1 MTSTGD
7 PMRRPDP
14 LAWVGPSRARA
25 ERLAVAASGALALA
39 SGAGVVLQHRAVSRN
54 RAAAAGVDRR
64 RAGLSLPNDVVHHRV
79 DTDDGG
85 IVHVVERGAGRP
97 IVLVHG
103 IQLAAEVWSQQL
115 ATLGEHHRVV
125 AVDLRGHGQSVPGSD
140 GFRGGIGRLARDVV
154 QVIEALGIEGALL
167 VGHSLGG
174 MAAMR
179 LVVDAEPAWLAQR
192 LAALALVDTS
202 GGTLVGRR
210 GARLAHRPV
219 SAALS
224 RTLLLAEQLGM
235 AGRSTDLGWWAA
247 RFAFGPDPDPAHV
260 ALTDALATG
269 TAFGTLA
276 GLIRPLAAFD
286 MADEVRAIRLPT
298 LVVVGS
304 HDRLTPNHHA
314 RRLADAIPDAEL
326 VELAR
331 CGHMPMLERPREL
344 SRLLQDLLERATV
357 GA

>member
-1 MTSTGD
+1 MSPVGD
-7 PMRRPDP
+7 RP
-14 LAWVGPSRARA
+14 LAGRA
-25 ERLAVAASGALALA
+25 ENLALAAGGALALA
-39 SGAGVVLQHRAVSRN
+39 SGAGFVLQHRAVTRG
-54 RAAAAGVDRR
+54 RAAAAAVDRR
-64 RAGLSLPNDVVHHRV
+64 RAGLSLPHDVVHHRV

-103 IQLAAEVWSQQL
+103 IELAADIWSQQL
-115 ATLGEHHRVV
+115 AVLGDHHRVV
-125 AVDLRGHGQSVPGSD
+125 AVDLRGHGQSIPGSD
-140 GFRGGIGRLARDVV
+140 GFRGGVARLAQDVAR
-154 QVIEALGIEGALL
+154 VIEALGLEGALL

-174 MAAMR
+174 MTAMR

-192 LAALALVDTS
+192 LVALALVDTS
-202 GGTLVGRR
+202 GGPLVGRR

-224 RTLLLAEQLGM
+224 RTLLLAERLGM
-235 AGRSTDLGWWAA
+235 AGRSTDLGWWGA
-247 RFAFGPDPDPAHV
+247 RAAFGPDPDPAHV

-269 TAFGTLA
+269 TAFATLA
-276 GLIRPLAAFD
+276 GLIGPLGSFD
-286 MADEVRAIRLPT
+286 IAEEVRAIRLPT

-304 HDRLTPNHHA
+304 HDRLTPTAHA
-314 RRLADAIPDAEL
+314 RRLAEAIPGAEL
-326 VELAR
+326 AELAR

-344 SRLLQDLLERATV
+344 ARLLQDLLERATV